1 MQTYND
7 IASAIFDFLL
17 APFGHRFPVFD
28 LLLWP
33 VIMGIVALVVYKHV
47 SNQTAIARVKKQI
60 SMHLLEIRLFSHD
73 IVQVLESTAT
83 ILWKNTLYIAHNLT
97 PMVVLLIPMVA
108 VMVQLV
114 AHYAY
119 EPARPGST
127 NLLHL
132 QLDPQATDLT
142 GLTRDVSL
150 ELPAGV
156 KLEAPPVRT
165 ADGQVFWRLRAQEA
179 GDHVVQVQVGGDT
192 FEKGWAVGGDA
203 RKVPAKRLRSW
214 EALLYPGEPAIPADA
229 PILSIELQTDTRP
242 LTFFPEGE
250 FGILMWAMVLSLAAG
265 VALKGVFGVT
275 L

>member
-7 IASAIFDFLL
+7 ISSAIFDFLL
-17 APFGHRFPVFD
+17 APFGHEFAVFD

-33 VIMGIVALVVYKHV
+33 VIMGIVALQVYKVV
-47 SNQTAIARVKKQI
+47 SNQSAIARVKTQI
-60 SMHLLEIRLFSHD
+60 SMHLLEIRLFRHD
-73 IVQVLESTAT
+73 IVQVLVSTGT

-97 PMVVLLIPMVA
+97 PMVVLLVPMVA

-119 EPARPGST
+119 EPAQPGSA

-132 QLDPQATDLT
+132 QLDPEAAVTP
-142 GLTRDVSL
+142 RDVRL
-150 ELPAGV
+150 KLPAGV

-165 ADGQVFWRLRAQEA
+165 ADGQVFWRLRAEAA
-179 GDHVVQVQVGGDT
+179 GDHVVQVQVGGET
-192 FEKGWAVGGDA
+192 FDKGWAVGGGA

-229 PILSIELQTDTRP
+229 PILSLELETKTRP
-242 LTFFPEGE
+242 LAFFPEGE